1 MASSERSTE
10 KSPEEME
17 ILFCALGIRNFK
29 SVDKKDMTLLGWT
42 LISFSLTLAI
52 LFVYSAFLSKLFPN
66 SGNAFIDAIKSDTY
80 FCFFVPL
87 LILPTYLVIYLN
99 WLAISFFSHN

>member
-1 MASSERSTE
+1 MSSERSAG

-17 ILFCALGIRNFK
+17 MLFATLGIRNFR
-29 SVDKKDMTLLGWT
+29 SVDKKDMTYLGWT
-42 LISFSLTLAI
+42 LISFSVVLAAV
-52 LFVYSAFLSKLFPN
+52 FFYTAFLSKLFPV
-66 SGNAFIDAIKSDTY
+66 SGNDFIDAIKFDSY

-87 LILPTYLVIYLN
+87 LILPTYLIVYLN